1 MASKFVSS
9 VPTVCKVH
17 VVRCSNGSTPLII
30 MSQAPALF
38 PRQIN
43 ALRVGMAEMELII
56 ARAAAQE
63 VRHG

>member
-1 MASKFVSS
+1 MARQSLNS

-17 VVRCSNGSTPLII
+17 VVRCQDGKTPLAI
-30 MSQAPALF
+30 MSAVPALF
-38 PRQIN
+38 PRQIG
-43 ALRVGMAEMELII
+43 ALRVGMAEMALII

>member
-1 MASKFVSS
+1 MANQFVNSL
-9 VPTVCKVH
+9 PTVCKVH
-17 VVRCSNGSTPLII
+17 VVRCDGNTTPLII

-38 PRQIN
+38 PRQLA
-43 ALRVGMAEMELII
+43 ALRVGMAEMNLII